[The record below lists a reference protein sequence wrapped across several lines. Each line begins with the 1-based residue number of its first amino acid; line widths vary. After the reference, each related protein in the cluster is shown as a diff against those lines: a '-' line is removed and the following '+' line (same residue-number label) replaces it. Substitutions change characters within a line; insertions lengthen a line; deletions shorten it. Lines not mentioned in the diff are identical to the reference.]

1 MSVEPHKHCPVC
13 GTPIPMDE
21 KTCSPDCDLI
31 ITQQQKQIKRN
42 QKIMG
47 KLNFTVRPRTAATLL
62 SDAGVQYEAV

>member
-42 QKIMG
+42 QKIMY
-47 KLNFTVRPRTAATLL
+47 LL
-62 SDAGVQYEAV
+62 VAVFIIVWVFFMLKK